1 MHGGRRCKPSGIAS
15 ALVRYGT
22 ICSGLESPR
31 LCIHDLLD
39 GCRYEK
45 SYQAGFLDEVPHRRL
60 TKPRKVFEYFFE
72 GQRPGRGRENIV
84 KLEVRWHYSLAG
96 WW

>member
-1 MHGGRRCKPSGIAS
+1 MAGGGAKPSGIAA
-15 ALVRYGT
+15 ALVQYGT

-31 LCIHDLLD
+31 LCIHYWLY

-45 SYQAGFLDEVPHRRL
+45 SYQAVFLDEVPHRRL

-72 GQRPGRGRENIV
+72 GRRPGRGRENIV
-84 KLEVRWHYSLAG
+84 KLEVR
-96 WW
+96 